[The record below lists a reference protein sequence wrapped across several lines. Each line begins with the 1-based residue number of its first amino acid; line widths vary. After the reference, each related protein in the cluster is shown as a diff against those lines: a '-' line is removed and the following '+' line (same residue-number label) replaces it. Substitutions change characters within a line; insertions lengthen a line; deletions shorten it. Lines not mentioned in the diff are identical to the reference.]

1 MSSENEIT
9 KLCSTRRNTSGNKD
23 TLGRRVD
30 DYDQIVYCEECG
42 FVSPMSV
49 SFEEFTRLHNRF
61 NFILG
66 RVCMAGRKSIP
77 ALIKFNDTDTTV

>member
-1 MSSENEIT
+1 M
-9 KLCSTRRNTSGNKD
+9 
-23 TLGRRVD
+23 GRRVD

-49 SFEEFTRLHNRF
+49 SFEEFKRLHNRF

-66 RVCMAGRKSIP
+66 RVCTAGREIEP
-77 ALIKFNDTDTTV
+77 DLIKFTDTDTTV